1 MKEEDS
7 QGQDQDLPKIIV
19 AEGGHGLAVGL
30 GHRDDL
36 LEAREDNVYV
46 R

>member
-1 MKEEDS
+1 MKEEGPR
-7 QGQDQDLPKIIV
+7 GQDQDLPKIIV
-19 AEGGHGLAVGL
+19 AEGHGLAVGL